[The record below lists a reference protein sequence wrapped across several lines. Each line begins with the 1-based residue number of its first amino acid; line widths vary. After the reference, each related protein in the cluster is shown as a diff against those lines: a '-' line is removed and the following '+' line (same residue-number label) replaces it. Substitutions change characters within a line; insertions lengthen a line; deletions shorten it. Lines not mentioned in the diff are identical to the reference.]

1 MHIVMGAMNTLLP
14 KLAELVVGEY
24 KPQKGVKGEIQELQ
38 EELTSMTAALR
49 KVAEV
54 PPDQL
59 DEQVKIW
66 ASDVREL
73 SYGIEDEVDTFRLRC
88 KEHEH
93 TEPFSL
99 KGLIGKATD
108 LYKKA
113 KTKALFANFLAK

>member
-1 MHIVMGAMNTLLP
+1 MS
-14 KLAELVVGEY
+14 
-24 KPQKGVKGEIQELQ
+24 KGEIEELE
-38 EELTSMTAALR
+38 EELTSMSAALR

-66 ASDVREL
+66 ASYVREL
-73 SYGIEDEVDTFRLRC
+73 SYDIEDEVDTFMLHD

-93 TEPFSL
+93 TSPFRL
-99 KGLIGKATD
+99 EGLIGKAAD

-113 KTKALFANFLAK
+113 KTNHKIYNVIKDIKDQVKKVAES